1 MMTEFFC
8 FSSAIFIKIDS
19 VSLWK
24 VNLAGNFHTLTD
36 WDGES
41 LDLMSNP
48 SILHSSKAYHV
59 REDCM
64 VY

>member
-1 MMTEFFC
+1 MMTEFFVFLAL
-8 FSSAIFIKIDS
+8 FSIKIDS

-59 REDCM
+59 WEDCM